1 MLAFGVRRTTLT
13 EVARR
18 AGVSRPTVYRHWPDV
33 TSLTTDLLTREV
45 LDLLPHG
52 PDDARGTYRH
62 ERERGVDEIV
72 TTVAA
77 VRQHPLFAK
86 LVETDPELLLTY
98 VFDRLGSSQRE
109 ILTAFEAA
117 LRRGQQDGSIRTGDT
132 GELAATLLLV
142 VQSAVQSARIVAEPL
157 PPERLDQQL
166 RLLLDRYLRPE
177 NEEQS

>member
-33 TSLTTDLLTREV
+33 TSLTADLLTREV
-45 LDLLPHG
+45 LALLPQDPSG
-52 PDDARGTYRH
+52 ADDGTYRD

-77 VRQHPLFAK
+77 VRQHPLFVK
-86 LVETDPELLLTY
+86 LIETDPELLLTY

-109 ILTAFEAA
+109 ILKVFEAA
-117 LRRGQQDGSIRTGDT
+117 LRRGQQDGSIRAGDP
-132 GELAATLLLV
+132 GELAATILLV

-157 PPERLDQQL
+157 PPERMDEQL
-166 RLLLDRYLRPE
+166 RLLLDSYLQPE
-177 NEEQS
+177 REQ